1 MASANGNW
9 SPLAPMPGMDDSEFA
24 RWASLL
30 EKRTGVVVPIT
41 RKAFLVTSVRGR
53 MRETGHAD
61 FDDYFRDLQKV
72 PEGAIEWTT
81 LVDRLTVHETHFFR
95 HPPSF
100 ALISQEWLP
109 RTLADGAHSTLHA
122 WSVGCATGE
131 EAYTLAMVLDA
142 QMRGIGKPRMYFG
155 VTATDVSLP
164 ALAVG
169 RAGLYPRQKMNEIPE
184 QYWQDYCEE
193 LDEDSF
199 RIRESLRKRV
209 GFASFNL
216 LDAARAPLKR
226 LDLIFCQNVLIYF
239 ARERRRELLA
249 TFANL
254 LKPSGLLV
262 LGSGEVTNFAHASLR
277 RVESRNVLAFVRNDG
292 T

>member
-1 MASANGNW
+1 MVSAAGNW
-9 SPLAPMPGMDDSEFA
+9 SPLTPMPAMDDSEFE

-30 EKRTGVVVPIT
+30 ERRTGVVVPVS

-53 MRETGHAD
+53 MRETGHTR
-61 FDDYFRDLQKV
+61 FEDYFADLQKV

-95 HPPSF
+95 HPPSMD
-100 ALISQEWLP
+100 LIANDWL
-109 RTLADGAHSTLHA
+109 RCLDEKSRQSALHA
-122 WSVGCATGE
+122 WSVGCSSGE
-131 EAYTLAMVLDA
+131 EAYTLAMVLDRHLGA
-142 QMRGIGKPRMYFG
+142 MSTQKVYFG

-169 RAGLYPRQKMNEIPE
+169 RAGLYPRQKMQEIPE
-184 QYWQDYCEE
+184 QYREHYCET
-193 LDEDSF
+193 LDDDTF
-199 RIRESLRKRV
+199 RITEVLRKRV

-239 ARERRRELLA
+239 ARDRRRELLA

-254 LKPSGLLV
+254 LKPGGLLV

-277 RVESRNVLAFVRNDG
+277 RVENRNVLAFLRNS
-292 T
+292 

>member
-1 MASANGNW
+1 MTIAAGNW
-9 SPLAPMPGMDDSEFA
+9 SALTPLPGMDDSEFE

-30 EKRTGVVVPIT
+30 EKRTGVVVPLA

-53 MRETGHAD
+53 MRETA
-61 FDDYFRDLQKV
+61 FSSFEDYFHELQKV
-72 PEGAIEWTT
+72 PEGVIEWTT

-100 ALISQEWLP
+100 DLIAKDWLP
-109 RTLADGAHSTLHA
+109 RMTAQATLHA
-122 WSVGCATGE
+122 WSVGCSSGE
-131 EAYTLAMVLDA
+131 EAYTLAMVLDRHLA
-142 QMRGIGKPRMYFG
+142 AMVGPKVYFG

-169 RAGLYPRQKMNEIPE
+169 RAGLYPRQRIDEIPVE
-184 QYWQDYCEE
+184 YRERYCEAV
-193 LDEDSF
+193 DGDTF
-199 RIRESLRKRV
+199 RIGEALRKRV

-216 LDAARAPLKR
+216 LDSARAPLKR

-239 ARERRRELLA
+239 ARDRRRELLA

-254 LKPSGLLV
+254 LKPGGLLV
-262 LGSGEVTNFAHASLR
+262 LGAGEVTKFAHASLR
-277 RVESRNVLAFVRNDG
+277 RVDNRNVLAFLRNS
-292 T
+292 

>member
-1 MASANGNW
+1 MVIAVGNW
-9 SPLAPMPGMDDSEFA
+9 SALTPLPGMDDSEFE
-24 RWASLL
+24 RWATLL
-30 EKRTGVVVPIT
+30 EKRTGVVVPLT

-53 MRETGHAD
+53 MRETGRAN
-61 FDDYFRDLQKV
+61 FEEYFHDLQKI

-100 ALISQEWLP
+100 DLIAKDWLP
-109 RTLADGAHSTLHA
+109 RMTSPTALHA
-122 WSVGCATGE
+122 WSVGCSSGE
-131 EAYTLAMVLDA
+131 EAYTLAMVLDRHLA
-142 QMRGIGKPRMYFG
+142 AKTGAKVYFG

-169 RAGLYPRQKMNEIPE
+169 RAGLYPRQKIDEIPAE
-184 QYWQDYCEE
+184 YRERYCEP
-193 LDEDSF
+193 LDGDSF
-199 RIRESLRKRV
+199 RIGEALRKRV
-209 GFASFNL
+209 GFAQFNL

-239 ARERRRELLA
+239 ARDRRRELLA

-254 LKPSGLLV
+254 LKPGGLLV
-262 LGSGEVTNFAHASLR
+262 LGAGEVTKFAHARLR
-277 RVESRNVLAFVRNDG
+277 RVDNRNVLAFLRNS
-292 T
+292 

>member
-1 MASANGNW
+1 MATANGNW
-9 SPLAPMPGMDDSEFA
+9 APLAPMPGMDDSEFL

-30 EKRTGVVVPIT
+30 EKRTGVVVPLT
-41 RKAFLVTSVRGR
+41 RKAFMVTSVRGR

-61 FDDYFRDLQKV
+61 FDSYFRDLQKV

-100 ALISQEWLP
+100 ALIREQWLP
-109 RTLADGAHSTLHA
+109 QMIGEGHSTLHA

-142 QMRGIGKPRMYFG
+142 QIRMASTKRMYFG

-169 RAGLYPRQKMNEIPE
+169 RAGLYPRQKMHEIPV
-184 QYWQDYCEE
+184 QYRHDYCDEV
-193 LDEDSF
+193 DEDSF
-199 RIRESLRKRV
+199 QVRESLRKRV

-216 LDAARAPLKR
+216 LDVARAPMKR

-254 LKPSGLLV
+254 LKPGGLLV

-277 RVESRNVLAFVRNDG
+277 RVESRNVLAFVRNC
-292 T
+292 